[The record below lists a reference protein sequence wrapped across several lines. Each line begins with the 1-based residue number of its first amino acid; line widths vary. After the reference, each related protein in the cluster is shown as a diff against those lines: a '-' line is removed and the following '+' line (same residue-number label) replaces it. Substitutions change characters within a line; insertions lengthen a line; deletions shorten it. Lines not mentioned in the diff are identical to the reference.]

1 MKEFCDSLDYDNNY
15 YFYHETSDNKAKSIC
30 EQGLLLSG
38 YNIVKARNLLLTTAL
53 PLPKEIACDEA
64 AFSDFL
70 EDEISPS
77 DIRPITE
84 MVIIAVPKEDIDYVV
99 IKNENNY
106 YHSDVDSPNYMVQP
120 QYILGYFDLETKNFT
135 PNPESYYSGEF
146 SYKL

>member
-1 MKEFCDSLDYDNNY
+1 M
-15 YFYHETSDNKAKSIC
+15 
-30 EQGLLLSG
+30 
-38 YNIVKARNLLLTTAL
+38 LTTAL
-53 PLPKEIACDEA
+53 PLPKKIACDEV

-70 EDEISPS
+70 EDE
-77 DIRPITE
+77 IRPITE

-106 YHSDVDSPNYMVQP
+106 YHSDVYSFNYMVQP